1 MKKILGYL
9 GPYKKLI
16 IKGLSVKSFATIM
29 ELFLPW
35 LLAYM
40 IDYIIPTKSIPKVL
54 LYGALMLGEFLI
66 GIRGKCVG
74 QSYGCT
80 NLIGCDS

>member
-9 GPYKKLI
+9 GPYKKLV

-40 IDYIIPTKSIPKVL
+40 IDFIIPTKSIPKVL
-54 LYGALMLGEFLI
+54 LYGALMLGSSL
-66 GIRGKCVG
+66 
-74 QSYGCT
+74 
-80 NLIGCDS
+80 